1 RVGSKKNCYG
11 QEMAAIIAKEDV
23 MDTVKQAVETELSH
37 RGFKLSSGDTLL
49 LIQVVKF
56 LNDFKPGMWSGDAV
70 AEVTMEVQIKKADGN
85 IAYSKVVSGE
95 GKNPNIQ
102 MASGKNAKIA
112 LDAALYSAV
121 ERLFGDPAFIDT
133 L

>member
-1 RVGSKKNCYG
+1 
-11 QEMAAIIAKEDV
+11 
-23 MDTVKQAVETELSH
+23 
-37 RGFKLSSGDTLL
+37 
-49 LIQVVKF
+49 
-56 LNDFKPGMWSGDAV
+56 MWSGDAV
-70 AEVTMEVQIKKADGN
+70 AEVTMEEQIKKADGN

-133 L
+133 LLKTAKR